1 MCWLLVVGDLGDAL
15 VVAAVLVVLAGLAA
29 VLLPLSMLGLKNL
42 FPYPQSFH
50 NRAG

>member
-1 MCWLLVVGDLGDAL
+1 MTSLAPFEVG
-15 VVAAVLVVLAGLAA
+15 
-29 VLLPLSMLGLKNL
+29 MLGLKNL